1 MPEQTEEPSE
11 RGVPASE
18 ALVEWLAE
26 RLDASLTSVA
36 GYTARVDA
44 GEKSQIWIALR
55 GALDDPDAQH
65 GLMQALQARLDE
77 LREEASEPF
86 DLEVSTGGMDEDV
99 VMRCR
104 VLEPT
109 SGSEES

>member
-11 RGVPASE
+11 RGVPAPDTV
-18 ALVEWLAE
+18 VEWLAE

-44 GEKSQIWIALR
+44 GEKAQIWIALK
-55 GALDDPDAQH
+55 GAIDDPDAEH
-65 GLMQALQARLDE
+65 GLMQALEARVDD

-86 DLEVSTGGMDEDV
+86 ELEVSTGRMDEDV